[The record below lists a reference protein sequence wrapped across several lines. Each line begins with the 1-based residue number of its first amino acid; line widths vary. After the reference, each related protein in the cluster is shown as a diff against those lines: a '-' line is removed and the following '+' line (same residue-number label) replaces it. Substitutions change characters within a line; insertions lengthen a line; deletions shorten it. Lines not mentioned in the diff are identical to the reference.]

1 MEKVLTLIHP
11 GPTAK
16 ITKGSNLLFDLKRT
30 SILVH
35 NVDFLTFD
43 FLLVIHILIKAGLKR
58 INL

>member
-43 FLLVIHILIKAGLKR
+43 FSLVKLYIFSSKQV
-58 INL
+58 